1 MIGSRDPSTPNLSMA
16 IHDVHLRLI
25 LILSS
30 RWFSSSFRR
39 FLSLTVSAIFH
50 DDMHVYKSG
59 YGLPQ
64 KPS

>member
-1 MIGSRDPSTPNLSMA
+1 MA